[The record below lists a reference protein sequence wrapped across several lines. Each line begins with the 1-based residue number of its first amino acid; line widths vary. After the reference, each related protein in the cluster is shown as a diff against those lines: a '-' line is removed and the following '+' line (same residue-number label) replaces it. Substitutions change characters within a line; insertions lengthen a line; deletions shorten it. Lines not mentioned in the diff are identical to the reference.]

1 MCEHANAIAKF
12 EHEVRPRHDVSV
24 AAANLRDDRRFVAR
38 HVEIA
43 ERSTHH
49 ARAGHEH
56 AQVIEIAPILGLLL
70 LCVVLTVLA
79 GPVMRFIEATA
90 ESLHAPA
97 TYVPAVLGPNWPP
110 PPDGERP

>member
-1 MCEHANAIAKF
+1 MCEHANAIAEF

-38 HVEIA
+38 DVEIA

-56 AQVIEIAPILGLLL
+56 AQVIEIAPILDQVAGCGLAQGLARL
-70 LCVVLTVLA
+70 AEGILGGTDDEHDVVF
-79 GPVMRFIEATA
+79 GDD
-90 ESLHAPA
+90 
-97 TYVPAVLGPNWPP
+97 
-110 PPDGERP
+110 DGG